1 MKTVGQEVVIH
12 NEMGLHARSAGK
24 IVKIS
29 EKFESQIRLCRDG
42 NVADGKSI
50 LDILTL
56 ACPKGSV
63 IRLEAT
69 GPDAEQAIREIAGLI
84 SRGFEEDQRV

>member
-1 MKTVGQEVVIH
+1 METIGREVVIE
-12 NEMGLHARSAGK
+12 NEMGLHARSAAK
-24 IVKIS
+24 IVQIS
-29 EKFESQIRLCRDG
+29 ERFDSQISLCRDG

-63 IRLEAT
+63 IRVEAT
-69 GPDAEQAIREIAGLI
+69 GPDAEQAIREITGLI
-84 SRGFEEDQRV
+84 LRGFEEK

>member
-1 MKTVGQEVVIH
+1 MKTVGQEVVIR

-69 GPDAEQAIREIAGLI
+69 GPDAELAIREIAGLI
-84 SRGFEEDQRV
+84 SRGFEEEQRV

>member
-84 SRGFEEDQRV
+84 SRGFEEEQRV